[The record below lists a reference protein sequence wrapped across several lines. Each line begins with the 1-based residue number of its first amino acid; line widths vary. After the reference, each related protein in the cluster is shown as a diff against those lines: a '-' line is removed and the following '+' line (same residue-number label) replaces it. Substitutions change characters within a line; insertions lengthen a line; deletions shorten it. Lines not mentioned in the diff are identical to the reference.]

1 MNYLEFQYDDII
13 ERQVMKFDK
22 TILIKIPND
31 LFFENLILKNN
42 YLDNNIKLMSAQKTD
57 NQEFKAI
64 IMKNRPL
71 LASGT
76 LKTYMASIRKIQS
89 IVNVD
94 ADTVDALIKNREEI
108 AKQLAEVQTPMVRKS
123 KISVIITIL
132 DDKHNDHSEELDE
145 ALKFYRK
152 EMTED
157 AAKVNKRELSQEL
170 SDKQKEH
177 LITQEEVMK
186 VYNQLKA
193 EAAPLMKKGTLT
205 RKQFETIQ
213 NFVLLS
219 MYVLIPPRR
228 SMDYAVFKI
237 RNFNEASDSE
247 DNYMVNYNKNKKKG
261 LASFVFNTY
270 KNSKRL
276 GRQVIN
282 DIPKS
287 LERIIEMWKTY
298 NKSDYLL
305 INNQGKPVSQS
316 RIASWLN
323 DIFGGRQISTSMLR
337 HIFLTDKYKD
347 IDLQD
352 LTDTANAMGQTDIRR
367 TLKYVNKDGA
377 TAENEKKES

>member
-1 MNYLEFQYDDII
+1 
-13 ERQVMKFDK
+13 
-22 TILIKIPND
+22 
-31 LFFENLILKNN
+31 
-42 YLDNNIKLMSAQKTD
+42 MSAQKTD

-64 IMKNRPL
+64 ILKNRPL
-71 LASGT
+71 LAST
-76 LKTYMASIRKIQS
+76 TVKTYMASIRKIQS
-89 IVNVD
+89 VVNVD
-94 ADTVDALIKNREEI
+94 ADTIYALIKNREEI
-108 AKQLAEVQTPMVRKS
+108 VKQLAEVQTPMVRKS

-157 AAKVNKRELSQEL
+157 AAKVDKRELTQEL

-177 LITQEEVMK
+177 LISQDEVMK
-186 VYNQLKA
+186 VYNQMKA
-193 EAAPLMKKGTLT
+193 EAVPLTKKTTLT
-205 RKQFETIQ
+205 RKQFETLQ
-213 NFVLLS
+213 NYVLLS

-228 SMDYAVFKI
+228 SMDYAAFKI

-247 DNYMVNYNKNKKKG
+247 DNYMINYNKNKKRG
-261 LASFVFNTY
+261 LVSFVFNTY

-282 DIPKS
+282 DIPKT
-287 LERIIEMWKTY
+287 LEKIIEMWKTY

-347 IDLQD
+347 VDLQD